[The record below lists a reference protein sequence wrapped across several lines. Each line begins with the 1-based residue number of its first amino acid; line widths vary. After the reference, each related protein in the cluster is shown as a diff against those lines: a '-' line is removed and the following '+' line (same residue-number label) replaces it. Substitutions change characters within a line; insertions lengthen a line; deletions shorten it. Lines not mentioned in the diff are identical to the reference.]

1 VTVVDRPGNLPT
13 GGSGPVLTCTD
24 AFRRERHLVARVA
37 RSGTHV
43 ALRVPPGELALL
55 TPAQT
60 RSLSDHLTSLADRVA
75 HPDNQAHLRGSPRP
89 DGE

>member
-1 VTVVDRPGNLPT
+1 VTSDQPAGSPPGP
-13 GGSGPVLTCTD
+13 LTCTD

-75 HPDNQAHLRGSPRP
+75 HPDDQPAPSPSPTRI
-89 DGE
+89 